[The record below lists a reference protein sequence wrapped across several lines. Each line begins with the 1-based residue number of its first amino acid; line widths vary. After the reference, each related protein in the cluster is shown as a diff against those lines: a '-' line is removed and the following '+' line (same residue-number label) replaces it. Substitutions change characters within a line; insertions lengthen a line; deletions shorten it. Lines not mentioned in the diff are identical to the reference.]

1 MVKILNFG
9 SLNID
14 TVYSLP
20 HIVMPGETIAAE
32 GIDRFC
38 GGKGLNQSVA
48 LARSGCRVYHAG
60 KIGSDGGMLR
70 RELKNNNIQCDYL
83 IESDTHTG
91 NALIQRSANGENCI
105 ILYGG
110 ANQAVTTDEID
121 EALTHFGPEDILV
134 SQNEISHVPYLLK
147 AAAEKELRIALNPSP
162 MDDALKELALHSITW
177 LIINE
182 IEGNQLTGK
191 DAPDDMINVLLSRY
205 KHLQIVL
212 TLGGK
217 GSLYASSDERFMQ
230 AAYTVPAVDTTGAGD
245 TFLGYFIG
253 LTALGY
259 DKRHAMKTAS
269 AASALAVSMAGAVP
283 SIPAIETVHQFIKE
297 RENP

>member
-1 MVKILNFG
+1 MARILNFG

-32 GIDRFC
+32 QIDWFC

-48 LARSGCRVYHAG
+48 LARAGCTVYHAG
-60 KIGSDGGMLR
+60 KIGRDGVMLR
-70 RELKNNNIQCDYL
+70 QELQNNSIHCDFL
-83 IESDTHTG
+83 MEGDTHTG

-121 EALTHFGPEDILV
+121 EVLTHFGPEDILV
-134 SQNEISHVPYLLK
+134 VQNEISHVRYLLK
-147 AAAEKELRIALNPSP
+147 AAAEKKLKIALNPSP
-162 MDDALKELALHSITW
+162 MDDALKQLPLAGITW

-182 IEGNQLTGK
+182 IEGAQLTGK
-191 DAPDDMINVLLSRY
+191 EAPDDILNVLLTRY
-205 KHLQIVL
+205 EHLQIVL

-217 GSLYASSDERFMQ
+217 GSMYASRNERFTQ
-230 AAYTVPAVDTTGAGD
+230 AAYTVQPVDTTGAGD
-245 TFLGYFIG
+245 TFLGYFVG

-259 DKRHAMKTAS
+259 DTRHAMQTAS
-269 AASALAVSMAGAVP
+269 AASALAVSVAGAVP
-283 SIPAIETVHQFIKE
+283 SIPAIKTVRQFIKE
-297 RENP
+297 RENL